1 MKMERTMTTNTA
13 LKDEM
18 ELATARKAL
27 KEMTPE
33 QLLKLNAAAQELAA
47 ARKEIEEHRK
57 RSLGDHS
64 TANAPVVDRRQI
76 FEQLKEAL
84 EMFFPGVEFTYERS
98 YLAQRLANDVTFLG
112 RNKLRRK
119 RGVLARVN
127 RAHDQ
132 DLDGI
137 RQEYGRHSTG
147 VRHRDPAHR
156 DAAER
161 GKPVDHQRESGA
173 MQGAATGVDHLLRD
187 AERSQVAGAA
197 RDEQRQQSPGPQRDV
212 TRCAELPP
220 A

>member
-1 MKMERTMTTNTA
+1 MTTNTA

-47 ARKEIEEHRK
+47 ARKEIEEIRK

-64 TANAPVVDRRQI
+64 TAMASVVDRRQI

-127 RAHDQ
+127 RAMDQ

-137 RQEYGRHSTG
+137 RQEYGIEIPRTETQRSEESLSTINESL
-147 VRHRDPAHR
+147 VRCKALQQASIVYFETLSGLRWQEPPEMNNDNNRQSRRGMSP
-156 DAAER
+156 DAR
-161 GKPVDHQRESGA
+161 SYHPRE
-173 MQGAATGVDHLLRD
+173 VED
-187 AERSQVAGAA
+187 
-197 RDEQRQQSPGPQRDV
+197 SPF
-212 TRCAELPP
+212 
-220 A
+220 